1 MEPSVLDDLEA
12 AGTITTLVP
21 LLLGPVAD
29 KCKVY
34 ILPTLFN
41 MCRINKRRQEQ
52 VAVLGLIPYL
62 KKTVI
67 EGSHLKQFVLVSG
80 EK

>member
-12 AGTITTLVP
+12 AGTITALIP
-21 LLLGPVAD
+21 LLNGPVSE

-34 ILPTLFN
+34 VLPTLFN

-52 VAVLGLIPYL
+52 VMINLWNRFLI
-62 KKTVI
+62 
-67 EGSHLKQFVLVSG
+67 
-80 EK
+80 